1 MRFSFTKFS
10 EFRFK
15 RRNTI
20 WVPHGLDCRDVCF
33 QSYFWPNEA
42 FHRLYWTTLVIG
54 WKSINRILTAGVA
67 SNPISCTALI
77 TVIICASWKIKKL
90 SNSTV
95 AGYALQFPRK
105 GTSDY
110 VIITRGMPNL
120 SAVTVCL
127 WMKTADTRNEGT
139 PLSYVV
145 SGGREELLLY
155 NYRNF
160 RVFIN
165 NHHRFKYLIWSF
177 VLLLITIVVLI

>member
-1 MRFSFTKFS
+1 MVW
-10 EFRFK
+10 K
-15 RRNTI
+15 RCKVTVLLKTLTVNYRTF
-20 WVPHGLDCRDVCF
+20 C
-33 QSYFWPNEA
+33 
-42 FHRLYWTTLVIG
+42 YWTTLVTCI
-54 WKSINRILTAGVA
+54 KSAVA
-67 SNPISCTALI
+67 PKTIKSKDESRNFLKKSRKQR
-77 TVIICASWKIKKL
+77 WQIKKL

>member
-1 MRFSFTKFS
+1 MIRHVTRPCPCMTTSIIIKITRVIS
-10 EFRFK
+10 MW
-15 RRNTI
+15 T
-20 WVPHGLDCRDVCF
+20 P
-33 QSYFWPNEA
+33 
-42 FHRLYWTTLVIG
+42 YWIT
-54 WKSINRILTAGVA
+54 
-67 SNPISCTALI
+67 ISCHGVEGPMTSGYY
-77 TVIICASWKIKKL
+77 CAIFPFCGGGKKKDAKKTEGIL
-90 SNSTV
+90 WLGYHRYPSKKQSNSTV

-105 GTSDY
+105 GTSDH

-127 WMKTADTRNEGT
+127 GIKTADTRNAGT

-155 NYRNF
+155 DYRNF

>member
-1 MRFSFTKFS
+1 MVLRAQWPLGAIAQFFHSVADEKKKKDDKKTKG
-10 EFRFK
+10 
-15 RRNTI
+15 I
-20 WVPHGLDCRDVCF
+20 LWLG
-33 QSYFWPNEA
+33 Y
-42 FHRLYWTTLVIG
+42 HRSPS
-54 WKSINRILTAGVA
+54 KN
-67 SNPISCTALI
+67 
-77 TVIICASWKIKKL
+77 L

-127 WMKTADTRNEGT
+127 WIKTADTRNAGT

-155 NYRNF
+155 DYRNF

-165 NHHRFKYLIWSF
+165 NHHRFKYLIWGF
-177 VLLLITIVVLI
+177 VLLLIIIVVLI

>member
-1 MRFSFTKFS
+1 MVLRAQWPLGTIAQFFHVVAEEKKKKDDKKTKG
-10 EFRFK
+10 
-15 RRNTI
+15 I
-20 WVPHGLDCRDVCF
+20 LWLG
-33 QSYFWPNEA
+33 Y
-42 FHRLYWTTLVIG
+42 HRYPS
-54 WKSINRILTAGVA
+54 KN
-67 SNPISCTALI
+67 
-77 TVIICASWKIKKL
+77 L

-110 VIITRGMPNL
+110 VIINCGMPNL

-127 WMKTADTRNEGT
+127 WIKTADTRNAGT

-165 NHHRFKYLIWSF
+165 NHHGFKYLIWSF